1 MENCQPNATDQREQ
15 LDAAYRCNSR
25 SPARESVSST
35 ECVIVAGGSGIFEA
49 LFRHHRS
56 HTLIDFAFDLV
67 VAGGLVGAGG

>member
-15 LDAAYRCNSR
+15 LDAPYRCNSR
-25 SPARESVSST
+25 SPARESVSPT
-35 ECVIVAGGSGIFEA
+35 ECVFVAGGLGIFEA

-56 HTLIDFAFDLV
+56 HTLIGFAFNSV